1 MPALGSRG
9 GGENSRALLS
19 AVCVTEDGGAV
30 TAHWSE
36 NSFFV
41 RLLNSALGVQLEAKG
56 ETGGGGLEQTLTRAR
71 ARTHNMRLQL
81 KLYNHRLNDFS
92 TGLQSI

>member
-1 MPALGSRG
+1 MEKNGAGFG
-9 GGENSRALLS
+9 
-19 AVCVTEDGGAV
+19 CVTEHGGAV

-56 ETGGGGLEQTLTRAR
+56 ETGGGGLEQTHTHAEPTRWIA
-71 ARTHNMRLQL
+71 AKT
-81 KLYNHRLNDFS
+81 
-92 TGLQSI
+92 LQSQNCLVTESVQILIPLCYYCLHINIK